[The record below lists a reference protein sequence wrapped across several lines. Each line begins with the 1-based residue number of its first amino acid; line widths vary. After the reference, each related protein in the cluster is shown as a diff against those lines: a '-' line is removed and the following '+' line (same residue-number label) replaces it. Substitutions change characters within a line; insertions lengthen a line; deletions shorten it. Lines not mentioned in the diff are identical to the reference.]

1 MMRKSA
7 NIILS
12 FILSLMIVWIGS
24 GIMTVVCEH
33 TGNVSVAHQSSKRH
47 CNDANANHCN
57 DADANHCMRLQI
69 KTLSPTDM
77 APTGFHHLQPVL
89 LFVASAACNTLR
101 LVAFARLRKGVLEN
115 VAPAC
120 AWHKTAIS
128 PAAYNTFNLISL
140 FPIASNLSNGRPFVP
155 FCSMQEGIIVPNYQL
170 F

>member
-33 TGNVSVAHQSSKRH
+33 TGSVSVAHQSSKRH

-57 DADANHCMRLQI
+57 DADASHCMRLQI

-89 LFVASAACNTLR
+89 LSLLPQLVTHYNLLPLPVCARVSWRMSHPLVHGTKRQYLR
-101 LVAFARLRKGVLEN
+101 LLTTL
-115 VAPAC
+115 
-120 AWHKTAIS
+120 
-128 PAAYNTFNLISL
+128 LI
-140 FPIASNLSNGRPFVP
+140 
-155 FCSMQEGIIVPNYQL
+155 
-170 F
+170 

>member
-47 CNDANANHCN
+47 CNDA
-57 DADANHCMRLQI
+57 DASHCMRLQI
-69 KTLSPTDM
+69 
-77 APTGFHHLQPVL
+77 
-89 LFVASAACNTLR
+89 ACNTLQ
-101 LVAFARLRKGVLEN
+101 LVAFARLCKGVLEN

-155 FCSMQEGIIVPNYQL
+155 FCSMQEGIIVPNYQR